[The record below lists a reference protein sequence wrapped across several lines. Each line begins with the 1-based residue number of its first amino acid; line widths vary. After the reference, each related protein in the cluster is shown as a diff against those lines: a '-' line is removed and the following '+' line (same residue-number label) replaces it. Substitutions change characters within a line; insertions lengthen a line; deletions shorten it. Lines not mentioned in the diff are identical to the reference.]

1 MKTPTFDKFIKL
13 DWTGIEPFYQD
24 LQNLEIT
31 QKSLDAWMDDWSE
44 LRKLVDERYARL
56 SLAIELDT
64 ADEKAEKKYL
74 DFIEN
79 VYPATQAADQ
89 KLKEK
94 ILATGWIPEGMA
106 LSLKKMQ
113 TEADLFCDQNLP
125 LMTQESKLSTQ
136 YSKILGSQTV
146 DYEGEE
152 LTLAQIKTKMLAP
165 DRDLRKKLWELITQ
179 CQLKD
184 RDAINQLWGQ
194 FMDTRGEMASNAG
207 FSDYRSFRWLQKLRL
222 DYSPEDS
229 KQFLQ
234 AIKEVAVPA
243 ATRVYEKYKTRL
255 GIEQV
260 RPWDLI
266 NNRITFSLPPIQA
279 FETEEEFISRVGK
292 ILKRLDPKLGEYF
305 DIMQENKLLDLMN
318 RKGKGPGGF
327 CTSFATVGLPFIFM
341 NAAGRNSDLR
351 VLFHESGHAFH
362 VFERIN
368 LRYHHQWRPGMEFAE
383 VASTAMELLSEP
395 YLAEDQGGFMSRE
408 DAARTQLLN
417 LEEKLLFWP
426 YMAVV
431 VAFQHWV
438 YENHDQAKSPD
449 ACDAIWSDLID
460 QYMPGISW
468 EGYEDVKM
476 TGWHRKLHIHQLPF
490 YYIEYGLASLGA
502 FQIMQKAQ
510 QDLAK
515 ALQDYRQSLALGG
528 TVPLPDLYRAAGA
541 NLSFDADTLGEVVQL
556 IEDKLAVLEADIF

>member
-1 MKTPTFDKFIKL
+1 MKTPTYDKFITL
-13 DWTGIEPFYQD
+13 DWTGIEPLFQD

-31 QKSLDAWMDDWSE
+31 QESLDDWMDDWSE

-165 DRDLRKKLWELITQ
+165 DRELRKKLWELITQ

-266 NNRITFSLPPIQA
+266 NNQTTFSLPPIQA

-460 QYMPGISW
+460 QYMPGINW

-476 TGWHRKLHIHQLPF
+476 TGWHRKLHIHQVPF

-510 QDLAK
+510 QDQAK

-528 TVPLPDLYRAAGA
+528 TVSLPELYRAAGA
-541 NLSFDADTLGEVVQL
+541 NLSFDEDTLSEVVQL
-556 IEDKLAVLEADIF
+556 IEDKLDVLEADIF

>member
-1 MKTPTFDKFIKL
+1 MKTPAFDKFINL
-13 DWTGIEPFYQD
+13 DWTGIEPLYQD

-31 QKSLDAWMDDWSE
+31 QESLDAWMDDWSE

-56 SLAIELDT
+56 SLAIKLDT

-94 ILATGWIPEGMA
+94 ILTTGWIPEGMA

-266 NNRITFSLPPIQA
+266 NNQTTFSLPPIQA

-460 QYMPGISW
+460 EYMPGINW
-468 EGYEDVKM
+468 EEYEDVKM
-476 TGWHRKLHIHQLPF
+476 TGWHRKLHIHQVPF

-510 QDLAK
+510 QDLGK